1 MRNVVAILVLCIAVG
16 FRPGGQEPGGNRAYR
31 GGDYAKAVERYREA
45 MARGRATPQML
56 YNLGTA
62 LLRLGE
68 AELARARLTES
79 LEAQLPELRARAF
92 YNLGNAHATIVGPEA
107 AEAEDLRA
115 AIDAYR
121 RSLLLD
127 STRDDARWNLELA
140 LRRLEQLE
148 SSQQSM
154 DRPDQDP
161 SASPEGERGGERE
174 GERGAE
180 SESTRPGSG
189 ATSLDERAD
198 LGSAESPLPKE
209 LAEQILR
216 AVEERERGLQREK
229 LRRERRRVRGP
240 DW

>member
-1 MRNVVAILVLCIAVG
+1 
-16 FRPGGQEPGGNRAYR
+16 
-31 GGDYAKAVERYREA
+31 
-45 MARGRATPQML
+45 MARGRATPELL

-68 AELARARLTES
+68 AELARARLNES

-92 YNLGNAHATIVGPEA
+92 YNLGNAHATVVGREA
-107 AEAEDLRA
+107 ADAEDLRA

-148 SSQQSM
+148 SQQSM
-154 DRPDQDP
+154 TRPEQDP

-174 GERGAE
+174 GARGE
-180 SESTRPGSG
+180 QSQSTRPGSG